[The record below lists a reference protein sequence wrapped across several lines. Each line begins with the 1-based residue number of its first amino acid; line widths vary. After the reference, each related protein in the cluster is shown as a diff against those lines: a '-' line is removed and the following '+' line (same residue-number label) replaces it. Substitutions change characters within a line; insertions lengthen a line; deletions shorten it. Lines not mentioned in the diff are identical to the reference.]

1 MSAHVV
7 VFITAGSVEEGQNI
21 ARALVEERVAACVN
35 IVSPIESVYRWQ
47 GKVQDDREV
56 LLIAKTATE
65 MLEKLARRVKQLHSY
80 EVPEIVAL
88 PIVAGSEDY
97 LRWIDEQTGLS
108 PDAPAKKIEVH

>member
-7 VFITAGSVEEGQNI
+7 VFITAGSVEEGQSI
-21 ARALVEERVAACVN
+21 ARTLVEERVAACVN

-56 LLIAKTATE
+56 LLIAKTVAE
-65 MLEKLARRVKQLHSY
+65 MLEQLAMRVKQLHSY

-97 LRWIDEQTGLS
+97 LHWIDEQTGPS
-108 PDAPAKKIEVH
+108 PDASAKKTEVH

>member
-1 MSAHVV
+1 MSVHVV

-21 ARALVEERVAACVN
+21 ARTLVEERVAACVN

-56 LLIAKTATE
+56 LLIAKTAAE

-80 EVPEIVAL
+80 KVPEIIAL

-97 LRWIDEQTGLS
+97 LHWIDQQTGLS
-108 PDAPAKKIEVH
+108 PDAPAKGIEIH

>member
-21 ARALVEERVAACVN
+21 ARTLVEERVAACVN

-56 LLIAKTATE
+56 WWKKGRPIQSG
-65 MLEKLARRVKQLHSY
+65 RRSRKNM
-80 EVPEIVAL
+80 
-88 PIVAGSEDY
+88 G
-97 LRWIDEQTGLS
+97 
-108 PDAPAKKIEVH
+108 

>member
-1 MSAHVV
+1 MSAHLF
-7 VFITAGSVEEGQNI
+7 VFITAGSVEEGRNI
-21 ARALVEERVAACVN
+21 ARTLVEERVAACVN

-56 LLIAKTATE
+56 LLIAKTEAE

-80 EVPEIVAL
+80 QVPEIVAL

-97 LRWIDEQTGLS
+97 LRWIDEQTGSS
-108 PDAPAKKIEVH
+108 PDTPAKEIEVH